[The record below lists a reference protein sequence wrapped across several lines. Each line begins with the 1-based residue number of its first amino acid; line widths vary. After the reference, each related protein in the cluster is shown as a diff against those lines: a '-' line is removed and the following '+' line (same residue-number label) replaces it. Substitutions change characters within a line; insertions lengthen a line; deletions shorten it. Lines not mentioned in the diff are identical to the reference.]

1 MPGGCVVST
10 LLLRLCGPMQAWG
23 TRSRFTERETELEPS
38 KSGVAGLLCAALGR
52 PRNLPVDDLAALKI
66 GVRVDHEGTMAR
78 DYHTAGG
85 GGGGGI
91 VRASG
96 GTSNNAVLSNR
107 YYLADADFLVGLEGD
122 RPFLEELDAA
132 LRSPVWQL
140 CLGRKS
146 FVPALPV
153 RFPRDAVRD
162 GELREVL
169 ETAAWPLGPS
179 SRTRR
184 YTRENPSRRLR
195 LVLEASFDDDNT
207 QMRQDQPAGACF
219 ETRSFGPRAV
229 IQDYFTHKEPSDV
242 SQPAHA

>member
-1 MPGGCVVST
+1 MST

-23 TRSRFTERETELEPS
+23 TRSRFSERETELEPS

-52 PRNLPVDDLAALKI
+52 PRDLPVDDIAALKM

-96 GTSNNAVLSNR
+96 STSKDAVLSNR

-122 RPFLEELDAA
+122 RTFLEELDTA

-140 CLGRKS
+140 SLGRKS

-153 RFPRDAVRD
+153 HFPHDGIRD
-162 GELREVL
+162 GELREAL
-169 ETAAWPLGPS
+169 ETAQWPLGPAS
-179 SRTRR
+179 LTRR
-184 YTRENPSRRLR
+184 YIRENPSRRLR

-207 QMRQDQPAGACF
+207 QVRQDQPSGRCF
-219 ETRSFGPRAV
+219 QARSFGPRAIV
-229 IQDYFTHKEPSDV
+229 QDYFTHKEPSDV
-242 SQPAHA
+242 PQPAHA